1 MIAVNTTF
9 YVESSVETEFL
20 RWVRNDY
27 LPSAT
32 SLEGFGSPCLA
43 RLMLEPQDG
52 MNGYAVQV
60 CARDAETAASWHD
73 SEGARL
79 RGELSAR
86 FGQKVLF
93 FTTYMEQ
100 LPL

>member
-1 MIAVNTTF
+1 MILINTTF

-20 RWVRNDY
+20 RWVRTDY

-32 SLEGFGSPCLA
+32 SLAGFSYPSLA

-52 MNGYAVQV
+52 MTGYAVQV
-60 CARDAETAASWHD
+60 HAKDPETAVSWHD
-73 SEGARL
+73 AEGARL

-86 FGQKVLF
+86 FGQRVLF

>member
-1 MIAVNTTF
+1 MILINTTF
-9 YVESSVETEFL
+9 YVEGSVETEFL
-20 RWVRNDY
+20 RWVRDTY

-32 SLEGFGSPCLA
+32 ALDGFCSPALA

-52 MNGYAVQV
+52 MSGYAVQIS
-60 CARDAETAASWHD
+60 AKDAESAAAWHD
-73 SEGARL
+73 DEGARL

>member
-1 MIAVNTTF
+1 MIVINTTF
-9 YVESSVETEFL
+9 YVEGSVETEFL
-20 RWVRNDY
+20 RWVRADY

-32 SLEGFGSPCLA
+32 SQPGFCTPSMA

-52 MNGYAVQV
+52 MTGYAVQI
-60 CARDAETAASWHD
+60 CAADHEAASAWHD
-73 SEGARL
+73 SEGASL

-86 FGQKVLF
+86 FGQRVLF